1 MGCKK
6 LNYMPGVNFVWHTSL
21 CHHKA
26 HPRMS
31 FMGHET
37 LRPVHFMGRCNGKGG
52 LMCRLNMQVC
62 NKYAPIEGVSY
73 VNVLGC
79 GHCFCN
85 YCAFAMKTCALCRAP
100 VVGKF
105 RLFI

>member
-21 CHHKA
+21 RHHKA

-62 NKYAPIEGVSY
+62 NKYAPVEGVSY

-85 YCAFAMKTCALCRAP
+85 YSKPASFSDGRLALP
-100 VVGKF
+100 TVFEK
-105 RLFI
+105 

>member
-21 CHHKA
+21 RHHKA

-31 FMGHET
+31 FMGHER
-37 LRPVHFMGRCNGKGG
+37 LMHLMGGCNGRDGF
-52 LMCRLNMQVC
+52 MWLNVQVC
-62 NKYAPIEGVSY
+62 KKHAPIEGVSY